1 METQAITKIN
11 TLYTVHCFASVRVT
25 LKHVD
30 AIDQRDAMFKAIER
44 FNWEQL
50 QSTAE
55 FTDDFVE
62 FYVEPADEHEDDSS
76 VWFDGAGKEVSCRL

>member
-1 METQAITKIN
+1 
-11 TLYTVHCFASVRVT
+11 
-25 LKHVD
+25 
-30 AIDQRDAMFKAIER
+30 MFKAIER